1 MTSRPNREPRPAPT
15 RMCVGCGER
24 VDAAELVRVVVAD
37 DDVAFDLAG
46 GAFGRGAHVH
56 ARPACLA
63 AAQRG
68 LARAFKRDIR
78 LGAEEL
84 GRRLVAACDRRMT
97 GLLLAARRTGAL
109 AVGADESLG
118 ALRRGAPLAIVA
130 VDAGVIARS
139 REVEQAIAQG
149 KAIAWMTKADLGAVL
164 GETAVAICVV
174 RHAGIADQLKTL
186 RAAADAGAATR
197 EGARCSSSPVPEAR

>member
-1 MTSRPNREPRPAPT
+1 
-15 RMCVGCGER
+15 MCVGCGER
-24 VDAAELVRVVVAD
+24 VDAAELVRVVVSD

-46 GAFGRGAHVH
+46 GSFGRGAHVH
-56 ARPACLA
+56 PRAACLA
-63 AAQRG
+63 GAQRG
-68 LARAFKRDIR
+68 LSRAFKRDIG
-78 LGAEEL
+78 LGPDEL

-109 AVGADESLG
+109 AVGTDESLG

-130 VDAGVIARS
+130 ADAGTIAKS
-139 REVEQAIAQG
+139 REVEQAIAEG
-149 KAIAWMTKADLGAVL
+149 KAIAWMKKADLGAVL

-174 RHAGIADQLKTL
+174 RHAGIAGQLKTL
-186 RAAADAGAATR
+186 RAAADAGATTTR